1 MAIILHQEKLHLLE
15 RKREREMN
23 ALRLSLL
30 EKETRGKKLV
40 QFTHEPLR
48 CLFSVSSFFFE
59 GKTHAMRALVP
70 LFQLHLSIFCLFLL
84 LLLFA
89 VFFYV
94 IWELEKFKF
103 NKM

>member
-1 MAIILHQEKLHLLE
+1 
-15 RKREREMN
+15 MN

-30 EKETRGKKLV
+30 EKQTRGKKLV

-59 GKTHAMRALVP
+59 GKTHATRALVP
-70 LFQLHLSIFCLFLL
+70 FFQLHLSIFCLFFF

-103 NKM
+103 TKM

>member
-1 MAIILHQEKLHLLE
+1 
-15 RKREREMN
+15 MN

-30 EKETRGKKLV
+30 EKETRGKELVV

-48 CLFSVSSFFFE
+48 CLFSVSSFCFE
-59 GKTHAMRALVP
+59 GKTHATRALVP
-70 LFQLHLSIFCLFLL
+70 FFQLHLSIFCLFFFL

-103 NKM
+103 TKM

>member
-1 MAIILHQEKLHLLE
+1 
-15 RKREREMN
+15 MN

-30 EKETRGKKLV
+30 EKETGGKKLV

-103 NKM
+103 TKM

>member
-1 MAIILHQEKLHLLE
+1 
-15 RKREREMN
+15 MN

-40 QFTHEPLR
+40 QFTGSRASKMPFF
-48 CLFSVSSFFFE
+48 CILFFFFE

-70 LFQLHLSIFCLFLL
+70 FFQLHLSIFCLFFL

-103 NKM
+103 TKM

>member
-1 MAIILHQEKLHLLE
+1 
-15 RKREREMN
+15 MN

-48 CLFSVSSFFFE
+48 CLFSVSSFFFLKE
-59 GKTHAMRALVP
+59 KHTPCERWY
-70 LFQLHLSIFCLFLL
+70 LSFSSICPFFACFFL

-89 VFFYV
+89 LFFYV

-103 NKM
+103 TKM

>member
-1 MAIILHQEKLHLLE
+1 
-15 RKREREMN
+15 MN

-70 LFQLHLSIFCLFLL
+70 FFQLHLSIFCLFFFFVVVCCFLL
-84 LLLFA
+84 CYLG
-89 VFFYV
+89 VGE
-94 IWELEKFKF
+94 I
-103 NKM
+103 